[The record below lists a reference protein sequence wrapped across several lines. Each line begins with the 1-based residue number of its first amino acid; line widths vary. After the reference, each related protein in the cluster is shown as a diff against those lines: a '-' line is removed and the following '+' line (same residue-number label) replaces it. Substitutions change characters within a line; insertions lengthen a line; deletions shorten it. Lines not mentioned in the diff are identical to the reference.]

1 VSKDFSDEFLGRALK
16 YLDSAEA
23 FVKSEVPDF
32 IRQYLEYEA
41 FYHRMWV
48 TWGFVPFGIFI
59 IITIGIL
66 FACKDKFEDLVA
78 GGFVAALF
86 FLFLAF
92 MTVPHSYF
100 KLKKIEMAPKVYLIE
115 ALRK

>member
-1 VSKDFSDEFLGRALK
+1 MSKDFSDEFLNRALK

-41 FYHRMWV
+41 FYHQQWV
-48 TWGFVPFGIFI
+48 TWGFVPFIIFMALMILI
-59 IITIGIL
+59 I
-66 FACKDKFEDLVA
+66 FAKKDAEEFM
-78 GGFVAALF
+78 GAAFGALL
-86 FLFLAF
+86 FLFLGI
-92 MTVPHSYF
+92 MTVPHSYL
-100 KLKKIEMAPKVYLIE
+100 KLKKIQMAPKVYLIE